1 MNVEDFQ
8 DLLDAYGPDLNAWQD
23 GEREVAERLLED
35 SPEARRRLASAWELE
50 ARLHV
55 ALLPAPV
62 PPGLR
67 EAVLQVPRRHPR
79 ASRLSAWGWGMRFAW
94 GGSFGAV
101 LASGVL
107 GFVLGAGLL
116 SPGDDPLESVDV
128 VALVYGAE
136 EDLP

>member
-1 MNVEDFQ
+1 MNGEELQ
-8 DLLDAYGPDLNAWQD
+8 DLLDAHGPDLNTWPGA
-23 GEREVAERLLED
+23 ERERAERLLER
-35 SPEARRRLASAWELE
+35 SPEARRRLESAWELE
-50 ARLHV
+50 AKLRV

-62 PPGLR
+62 RPRLR
-67 EAVLQVPRRHPR
+67 EAVLRVPRRYPR
-79 ASRLSAWGWGMRFAW
+79 ASGWGWGMRLAW